1 MYSDIPPVG
10 FRMETK
16 SPSHSPTSSPMGES
30 RNTKRRRSASAW
42 PAARLQQLSL
52 PTSTSSV
59 GQIPAKWKHPS
70 NCQRQNEKRQIQ
82 LDLSVDAVT
91 IDGKQMTFGRHD
103 VAEQSQVA
111 IIYKLELHRQRPAW
125 GEMDSS
131 WEMRRWRRSLLVQ
144 EDVSSQTF
152 RHRLREEV
160 QVWQL
165 SPSGTWRI
173 RHQWTKSLGQWGC
186 IFAKP

>member
-1 MYSDIPPVG
+1 
-10 FRMETK
+10 
-16 SPSHSPTSSPMGES
+16 MGES

-70 NCQRQNEKRQIQ
+70 NCQRQNEKGQIQ

-111 IIYKLELHRQRPAW
+111 IIYKLELYRQRSGW
-125 GEMDSS
+125 REKDS
-131 WEMRRWRRSLLVQ
+131 VVKYDV
-144 EDVSSQTF
+144 EDVRCWFKRMLALKLSDTDFEKKFKFDSC
-152 RHRLREEV
+152 HRLEPDEFV
-160 QVWQL
+160 INEPNHL
-165 SPSGTWRI
+165 ASGDAS
-173 RHQWTKSLGQWGC
+173 SLNH
-186 IFAKP
+186 KPQESY